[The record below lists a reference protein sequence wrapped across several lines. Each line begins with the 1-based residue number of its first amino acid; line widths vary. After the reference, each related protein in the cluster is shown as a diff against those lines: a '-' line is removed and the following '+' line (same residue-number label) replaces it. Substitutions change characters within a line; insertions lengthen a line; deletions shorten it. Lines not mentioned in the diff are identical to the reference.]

1 MGFCNYECS
10 LVTASEKVSLCETE
24 CRKIICILVKGAW
37 VTSRV
42 LWDSV
47 SQSVCMWLRVLGLVF
62 HVDILPRRHPYVGHL
77 KSMCC
82 PIIVW
87 PTGSRGTSM
96 VPFVGIDSGWKPGG
110 SKIDEKSSLLSDDS
124 AASSSEDMSTTA
136 GCREVTCMRG
146 TYANALQIGV
156 ASVIHPFRP
165 FAALAVEGCPK
176 PFVSSRLV

>member
-1 MGFCNYECS
+1 
-10 LVTASEKVSLCETE
+10 
-24 CRKIICILVKGAW
+24 
-37 VTSRV
+37 
-42 LWDSV
+42 
-47 SQSVCMWLRVLGLVF
+47 
-62 HVDILPRRHPYVGHL
+62 
-77 KSMCC
+77 
-82 PIIVW
+82 
-87 PTGSRGTSM
+87 M

-165 FAALAVEGCPK
+165 FCSTCGGGLPKTIRVISSGVKDAKGGRSSSPVSPWNLAVNCCNT
-176 PFVSSRLV
+176 PFVAGQ